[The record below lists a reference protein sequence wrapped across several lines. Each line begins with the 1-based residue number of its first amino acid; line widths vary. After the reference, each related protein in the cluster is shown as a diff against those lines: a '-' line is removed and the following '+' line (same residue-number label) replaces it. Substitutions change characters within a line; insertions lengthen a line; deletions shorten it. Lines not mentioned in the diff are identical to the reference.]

1 MLSQPCQATPRRPP
15 PFQLI
20 LGSAHHDVRVG
31 MGSALIL
38 SERSNS
44 ELLLDYTKTVVGLCA
59 AIKEYGDAN
68 VSFCFAVKEQGGI
81 SKAMGTDLAR
91 KTTDCAWKGKNAKR
105 MPLTILTP
113 FLLESVVCRTRRKS
127 IAERWRPCCLPNHP
141 WPPWQAVGAGSVGG
155 TATGSNPDADDRTNL
170 AQSVMVSTGTRAT
183 QPCLRRGRRPMTKIP
198 AAPCCSISFCAQNF
212 AGVNAW
218 FTQVT
223 DVPED
228 SYEIKCK
235 RWKLFRSYYFQPI
248 KTPGSSTLTTAFS
261 ARRLMPLVSSP
272 QGQMM
277 LAEWCVCSLPCGELS
292 TISCE

>member
-38 SERSNS
+38 SKRSNS

-59 AIKEYGDAN
+59 AIKECGDAN

-141 WPPWQAVGAGSVGG
+141 WPPWQVLVRLEGLPLGAIPMPTMHEPGPKASSCRLEQGRHSRACGVE
-155 TATGSNPDADDRTNL
+155 
-170 AQSVMVSTGTRAT
+170 GTR
-183 QPCLRRGRRPMTKIP
+183 
-198 AAPCCSISFCAQNF
+198 
-212 AGVNAW
+212 
-218 FTQVT
+218 
-223 DVPED
+223 
-228 SYEIKCK
+228 
-235 RWKLFRSYYFQPI
+235 
-248 KTPGSSTLTTAFS
+248 
-261 ARRLMPLVSSP
+261 
-272 QGQMM
+272 
-277 LAEWCVCSLPCGELS
+277 
-292 TISCE
+292 